1 VIFDLPQPFA
11 VVAHDAGA
19 ANHLIEWL
27 ALEPADCRPVMVGP
41 AALLWQRRF
50 PARPGHSSLEEALAG
65 ARAVLTGT
73 GWGSD
78 LEHRARA
85 AARAAGLPTVAVLD
99 HWVNYP
105 MRFERNGERV
115 LPDEAWVTDDWAAEL
130 ARRCVPGLTVR
141 QKPNSYLAAAAR
153 DVTPL
158 AADTCGTLFLLEP
171 VRDDWGRGGEH
182 GEFQALEYFL
192 ERRGA
197 LGIAPGEPVR
207 LRPHPSDPPGKYD
220 AWLTR
225 HSGEGVCM
233 DDSATLS
240 AAISRSR
247 RTVGIQSFALVVADA
262 AGRQAVSALPPWAPA
277 LCLPQPGI
285 LQLRRLCG
293 EAP

>member
-1 VIFDLPQPFA
+1 MILDLPQPFA

-19 ANHLIEWL
+19 AYHIIEWL
-27 ALEPADCRPVMVGP
+27 ALETPVCRPCVAGP
-41 AALLWQRRF
+41 AAELWRRRF
-50 PARPGHSSLEEALAG
+50 PEQPSADSLERALVG
-65 ARAVLTGT
+65 ARAVLTGS
-73 GWGSD
+73 GWASD

-85 AARAAGLPTVAVLD
+85 AGRAAGLPTVAVLD

-192 ERRGA
+192 QRRGA

-240 AAISRSR
+240 AAISRSH